1 MRRSFATALRRAD
14 LPRIRWYDLR
24 HTFASWL
31 VESGADLFT
40 VQELMGHRDLTM
52 TRRYAHL
59 SMAHNRSAV
68 DVLR

>member
-1 MRRSFATALRRAD
+1 M
-14 LPRIRWYDLR
+14 R

-40 VQELMGHRDLTM
+40 VQELMGHRNLSM

-59 SMAHNRSAV
+59 SMRHKREAV
-68 DVLR
+68 RRIGQGAEADRDDGSGPPGAGDCS